1 MMYLKLTANIYIY
14 GTMKKYINYSVLI
27 LLYLM
32 LPVAVINAYE
42 LKGIYIPLLVLIIIS
57 LLLTIYNIF
66 NEK

>member
-1 MMYLKLTANIYIY
+1 MNANIYIY
-14 GTMKKYINYSVLI
+14 GTMKKYINYSALI
-27 LLYLM
+27 LLYIM